1 MKQVYSFHASIFHK
15 LFPSCLSSDLPLAV
29 GGLPLAV
36 GRWRSA
42 AGGQF
47 WNLESFGLRPQD
59 RPWNTKQSI

>member
-15 LFPSCLSSDLPLAV
+15 LFPSCLSSDLPLA
-29 GGLPLAV
+29 
-36 GRWRSA
+36 